1 VFKHGKNQ
9 PVEVRTGVSVINP
22 ESVSVEEKDQMGA
35 EVYTW
40 EGRNEVSYAGFK
52 ISLHSGFSMVYF

>member
-22 ESVSVEEKDQMGA
+22 ESVSVEEKDQMG
-35 EVYTW
+35 
-40 EGRNEVSYAGFK
+40 N
-52 ISLHSGFSMVYF
+52 